1 MGVEK
6 RTREVFY
13 APTAGRHFFT
23 KKAAIRAE
31 AIAMVSAENPKEK
44 AEHDD
49 DFGRCTYP
57 GYQLPDDEFW
67 PLVHEK
73 ITELNGVKG

>member
-1 MGVEK
+1 
-6 RTREVFY
+6 
-13 APTAGRHFFT
+13 
-23 KKAAIRAE
+23 
-31 AIAMVSAENPKEK
+31 MVSADNPKEK

-67 PLVHEK
+67 PLVREK
-73 ITELNGVKG
+73 IRELNGVRG